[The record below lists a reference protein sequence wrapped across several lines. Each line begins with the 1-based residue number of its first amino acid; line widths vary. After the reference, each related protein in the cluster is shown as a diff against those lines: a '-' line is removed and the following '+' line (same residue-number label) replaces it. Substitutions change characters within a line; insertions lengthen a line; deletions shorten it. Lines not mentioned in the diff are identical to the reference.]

1 MAESIRALVSDM
13 YVNQK
18 LSVKLDLPKNRE
30 TILDLFERVRREHP
44 MMESFKRY
52 KEELALESPAGAF
65 PHRWLA
71 IKNNTVRAGEVNGE
85 SFKAAYDF
93 HRRMLEIV
101 PFYLSVSPLDVD
113 TLELLYGFDL
123 ASGSNHD
130 AIVCDALFGGS
141 PFARI
146 AEAPNATATDCQPV
160 LGLNLGNSTQAI
172 IEVKTRAGS
181 KSDSEGSPDPISVY
195 LTLRRRGPVKELKEV
210 VGHLT
215 HLIAH
220 GEELIG
226 SHIVPHV
233 IQPLRRAIASGG
245 G

>member
-1 MAESIRALVSDM
+1 MSESIRALVSDM

-44 MMESFKRY
+44 MMEHFKRY
-52 KEELALESPAGAF
+52 KEELALESSPGAF

-85 SFKAAYDF
+85 SFRAAYDF

-101 PFYLSVSPLDVD
+101 PFYLSVSPLDID

-123 ASGSNHD
+123 ASGANHD
-130 AIVCDALFGGS
+130 AIVCEALFGGS

-146 AEAPNATATDCQPV
+146 AEAPNATPSDCQPV
-160 LGLNLGNSTQAI
+160 MGLNLGNSTQAI
-172 IEVKTRAGS
+172 IEVKTRSGS
-181 KSDSEGSPDPISVY
+181 RSEAEGSPDPISVY
-195 LTLRRRGPVKELKEV
+195 LTLRRRGPVRELKDV
-210 VGHLT
+210 VENLS

-220 GEELIG
+220 GEEMLR
-226 SHIVPHV
+226 SHLLPHV
-233 IQPLRRAIASGG
+233 IQPLRRAIVSGG
-245 G
+245 S